1 MTGLPDGSPSPS
13 KRPYAIH
20 LDPVLVDQN
29 PGYEQLAAE
38 IEWLRN
44 ELSRRDAVLD
54 WLTENTPRVLELC
67 PFKVER

>member
-1 MTGLPDGSPSPS
+1 
-13 KRPYAIH
+13 
-20 LDPVLVDQN
+20 VDQN